1 MGLKDLY
8 RSTHKKNAYV
18 IPALDKFLIVNA
30 QKDNDR
36 AFNVNAP
43 SMAGSCLRKRYY
55 MRTGVETDGNVDAR
69 SQRIFDNGTYFH
81 IRMQNYLMQ
90 QGILLM
96 DEIPVLDPELNIQ
109 GHTDGLLEIDVGEC
123 AILELKSIN
132 ENGFNNLKDAKPE
145 HVLQGLTYL
154 YCAEKRRQKLH
165 ELYPAGVIEYTASED
180 ERREYFAQ
188 FYQHLK
194 SGSKFSREEKIKFQ
208 VELHISMDDILFGLT
223 KPLTKAIFL
232 YENKNT
238 QELKEYV
245 VERSSLT
252 EPQLQSELE
261 NCGVLNDFVEERK
274 LPPRGNAKTS
284 FECKWCSYR
293 NECWIV

>member
-1 MGLKDLY
+1 MALKDLY
-8 RSTHKKNAYV
+8 KSTRNGAIV
-18 IPALDKFLIVNA
+18 IPVLDKFLIA
-30 QKDNDR
+30 SSQKDNDR

-43 SMAGSCLRKRYY
+43 SMAGTCLRKRYY
-55 MRTGVETDGNVDAR
+55 ARTGVETDGNVDAR

-81 IRMQNYLMQ
+81 IRMQRYLME

-109 GHTDGLLEIDVGEC
+109 GHTDGLLEIGAGEC

-132 ENGFNNLKDAKPE
+132 DNGFNNLKDAKPE
-145 HVLQGLTYL
+145 HILQGLTYL
-154 YCAEKRRQKLH
+154 YCAEKRRGKLH
-165 ELYPAGVIEYTASED
+165 ELYPTEDAYTASED
-180 ERREYFAQ
+180 ERRKYFAG

-194 SGSKFSREEKIKFQ
+194 SGSKFSREKKIAFQ
-208 VELHISMDDILFGLT
+208 VGLHISMDDILYGLT
-223 KPLTKAIFL
+223 KPITKAVFL

-238 QELKEYV
+238 QELKEFV

-252 EPQLQSELE
+252 EPQLQEELKS
-261 NCGVLNDFVEERK
+261 CDTLNKCVEDK
-274 LPPRGNAKTS
+274 KMPGRGNVKTS
-284 FECKWCSYR
+284 FECKWCGYR